1 MHLYN
6 YEDCVQTGGE
16 ISLFQKV
23 VVYSGN
29 KLAELSQGQHFLC
42 IEKDRAECQERQ
54 ATVELVNLSNGEWC
68 HGQREDILGTL
79 KPELLPVEAKLH
91 LSQICFHE
99 GEEWKRKEP
108 LFSGYSFLPDGR
120 YTAGVWL
127 YSLQEMKNY
136 VDLQKPYQYRVL
148 ICDRNDFAVM
158 EIVEGQVLFPAPED
172 GEAFLQGQE
181 GNGIKLK

>member
-1 MHLYN
+1 MPG
-6 YEDCVQTGGE
+6 T
-16 ISLFQKV
+16 
-23 VVYSGN
+23 
-29 KLAELSQGQHFLC
+29 A
-42 IEKDRAECQERQ
+42 

-99 GEEWKRKEP
+99 GESGSGKT

-158 EIVEGQVLFPAPED
+158 EIVEGQGPFSCTGGWGRPSCK
-172 GEAFLQGQE
+172 GRKGT
-181 GNGIKLK
+181 G

>member
-6 YEDCVQTGGE
+6 YEDCDQTGGE

-23 VVYSGN
+23 VVYSGD
-29 KLAELSQGQHFLC
+29 KLAGLSQGQLFLC

-54 ATVELVNLSNGEWC
+54 TTVELVNLSNGERC
-68 HGQREDILGTL
+68 LGQRENILGTL

-99 GEEWKRKEP
+99 GEEWERERKAP

-127 YSLQEMKNY
+127 YSLQEVKDY

-172 GEAFLQGQE
+172 G
-181 GNGIKLK
+181 NGIKMK